1 MFSFLNKNFNLR
13 LKFLLM
19 FVSNYTHTKLMKLM
33 TIAWFRVVLQ
43 NFAESG
49 PFEFMLKED
58 STFSMYSE
66 NYRNQAQILI
76 NLYNY
81 S

>member
-1 MFSFLNKNFNLR
+1 
-13 LKFLLM
+13 M
-19 FVSNYTHTKLMKLM
+19 FVSNYTHTKQMKLM

-43 NFAESG
+43 SFVESG
-49 PFEFMLKED
+49 PFEFMLRED
-58 STFSMYSE
+58 NTLSMHAE